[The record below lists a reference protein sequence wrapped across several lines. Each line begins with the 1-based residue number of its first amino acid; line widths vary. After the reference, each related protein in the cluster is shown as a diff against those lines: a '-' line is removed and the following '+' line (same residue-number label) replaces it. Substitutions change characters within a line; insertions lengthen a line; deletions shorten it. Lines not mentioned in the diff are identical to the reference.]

1 MKDEWIYGKN
11 AVLEALR
18 AEQPIHK
25 VWLAEGSVKGQSR
38 DVQKL
43 AKEQGIV
50 VQTVPRNK
58 LNDLSGTTAH
68 QGVLASVPA
77 VSYAAVE
84 DLFAAA
90 EKKQEKP
97 FFVLL
102 DEISDPHNLGAII
115 RTADASGAH
124 GVIIPKRR
132 SAGLTDTVFKSSAGA
147 AAHVPVARVTNMA
160 RTMEELKKEGLWLA
174 GTAGEETDD
183 YRTLDASVPVGL
195 VVGNEGKGMS
205 RNVKEKCD
213 FLLSIPMA
221 GQVSSLNVSAA
232 ASLLMYEVYR
242 RRSPLGSV

>member
-1 MKDEWIYGKN
+1 MNEEWIYGKN

-25 VWLAEGSVKGQSR
+25 VWLAEGSVKGQAR

-43 AKEQGIV
+43 AKDQGIV
-50 VQTVPRNK
+50 VQTVPRGK
-58 LNDLSGTTAH
+58 LNDLSGTTDH
-68 QGVLASVPA
+68 QGVLASLPA
-77 VSYAAVE
+77 VSYAALD
-84 DLFAAA
+84 DLFEAA
-90 EKKQEKP
+90 KKKKENP

-102 DEISDPHNLGAII
+102 DEISDPHNLGAVI

-132 SAGLTDTVFKSSAGA
+132 SAGLTDVVFKSSAGA

-174 GTAGEETDD
+174 GAAGGGSED

-213 FLLSIPMA
+213 FLLSIPMT

-232 ASLLMYEVYR
+232 ATLLMYEVYR
-242 RRSPLGSV
+242 RRRPLGSV